1 MAHAALTN
9 KTEELYTEVLQ
20 WLRSRCPQLRPTK
33 VIGDFEKGL
42 INSAEAVFGI
52 RAQGCDFHYCQ
63 ALLKTARKKGLTAS
77 LKHNE
82 QFASWFRKLMS
93 INFLPSDMIE
103 PAFRELSQEPLQ
115 LSATARK
122 QHKSLLKYW
131 EKQWLRNITPERLSV
146 FRSEIRTNNNCES
159 YNAQMPKKIG
169 RKPGF
174 WPFVRKMNKLLETN
188 DINIV
193 RIENDVPTSR
203 IRPSAKNKEE
213 RVAALWDQI
222 SGPNPS
228 MTPQQFLSRIA
239 NLKASKHVIQSG
251 DESDSDESDHD
262 SEVQSEPEANEDIQ
276 PAQPTSQGQKKCNY
290 CHEVPEEWKIFQCGH
305 PICSLCAELLNSRR
319 RPIDRKCHVCSKPIQ
334 NVIPF
339 FPGFMEQ

>member
-1 MAHAALTN
+1 MTLLSWPAQIRIWECGLLLVFN
-9 KTEELYTEVLQ
+9 RCSKEWFE
-20 WLRSRCPQLRPTK
+20 RS
-33 VIGDFEKGL
+33 E
-42 INSAEAVFGI
+42 N
-52 RAQGCDFHYCQ
+52 FH
-63 ALLKTARKKGLTAS
+63 
-77 LKHNE
+77 
-82 QFASWFRKLMS
+82 
-93 INFLPSDMIE
+93 I
-103 PAFRELSQEPLQ
+103 
-115 LSATARK
+115 
-122 QHKSLLKYW
+122 
-131 EKQWLRNITPERLSV
+131 ERL
-146 FRSEIRTNNNCES
+146 
-159 YNAQMPKKIG
+159 
-169 RKPGF
+169 
-174 WPFVRKMNKLLETN
+174 KLAM
-188 DINIV
+188 
-193 RIENDVPTSR
+193 RWVPLSW
-203 IRPSAKNKEE
+203 SAKNKEE

-276 PAQPTSQGQKKCNY
+276 PAQPTSQGQRKCNY
-290 CHEVPEEWKIFQCGH
+290 CHGVPEEWKIFQCGH